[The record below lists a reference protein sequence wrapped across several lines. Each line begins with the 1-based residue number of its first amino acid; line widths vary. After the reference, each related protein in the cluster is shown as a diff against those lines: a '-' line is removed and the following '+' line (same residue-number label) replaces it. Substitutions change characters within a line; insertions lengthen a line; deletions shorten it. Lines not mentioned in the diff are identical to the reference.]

1 MTIIQISGDK
11 DPYKPTEPEVG
22 GELPPKDPLA
32 ILEDDPIAVPVGI
45 AVRKPNKNRRCAG
58 LATLL
63 LVLSCGTIT
72 VGLITGLYLWH
83 QTYGPG
89 ARRGICGAT
98 YMEGERMGLFQETV
112 HLPSDDT
119 ELIEVPQVGHWQS
132 SRVIHAFSVKKTAIE
147 DLDNR
152 KCFIMD
158 LDENLVKP
166 PTSVWELIVKIRRG
180 DYFPQEEVIRRTMR
194 VDRGPLTLEELR
206 PFGRWI
212 YNACG
217 GLPTYTLVNVDEADR
232 ILDREPR
239 DGDDDFSIDRRRRST
254 GNGDFAFFA
263 GKNIAEI
270 VVVD

>member
-1 MTIIQISGDK
+1 
-11 DPYKPTEPEVG
+11 
-22 GELPPKDPLA
+22 
-32 ILEDDPIAVPVGI
+32 
-45 AVRKPNKNRRCAG
+45 
-58 LATLL
+58 
-63 LVLSCGTIT
+63 
-72 VGLITGLYLWH
+72 
-83 QTYGPG
+83 
-89 ARRGICGAT
+89 
-98 YMEGERMGLFQETV
+98 MG
-112 HLPSDDT
+112 
-119 ELIEVPQVGHWQS
+119 
-132 SRVIHAFSVKKTAIE
+132 KKTAIE

-217 GLPTYTLVNVDEADR
+217 GLPTYTLVNVDEAD
-232 ILDREPR
+232 P
-239 DGDDDFSIDRRRRST
+239 FST
-254 GNGDFAFFA
+254 GNPETAMMTTSASTGARGVPVATAISPFFA

-270 VVVD
+270 RVVD